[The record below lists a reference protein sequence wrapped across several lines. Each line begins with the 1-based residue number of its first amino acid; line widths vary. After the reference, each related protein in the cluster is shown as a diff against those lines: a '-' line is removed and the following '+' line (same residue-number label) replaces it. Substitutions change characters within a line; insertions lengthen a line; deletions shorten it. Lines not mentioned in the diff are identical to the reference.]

1 MWCDAKR
8 SCFISILLKVF
19 VIFFLGSKNTDAVFC
34 ACLKASLSQS
44 ECKIEE
50 NANIVICFMNYIN
63 VHFFKRLSQDRE
75 ACNKVH
81 NKVRLYFM
89 S

>member
-1 MWCDAKR
+1 MLTADACLVVILCCPSSWCAVWYKAQLFYLNIIK
-8 SCFISILLKVF
+8 SVCYF
-19 VIFFLGSKNTDAVFC
+19 FFLGSKNTDAVFC

-63 VHFFKRLSQDRE
+63 VHFF
-75 ACNKVH
+75 
-81 NKVRLYFM
+81 
-89 S
+89 